1 MGFYQLFRTSV
12 LRRTFLRERGNIALY
27 GSVYTKKIERN
38 ELEDY
43 EDKYKISNLSYIKDE
58 LMIRY
63 IAKESHEGMT
73 VYPDLEE
80 VYLYYCG
87 DAYGKK

>member
-1 MGFYQLFRTSV
+1 
-12 LRRTFLRERGNIALY
+12 
-27 GSVYTKKIERN
+27 
-38 ELEDY
+38 
-43 EDKYKISNLSYIKDE
+43 
-58 LMIRY
+58 MIRY

-87 DAYGKK
+87 DVYGKK